1 MNVQSKL
8 EAEKQALIE
17 SLNSVEKRLNEEK
30 RNRSVTSN
38 YLIDFDF
45 NKFIFQTRATN

>member
-30 RNRSVTSN
+30 RNRYITN
-38 YLIDFDF
+38 HFLIDFNL
-45 NKFIFQTRATN
+45 NKSIRFR

>member
-30 RNRSVTSN
+30 RNRYITIV
-38 YLIDFDF
+38 I
-45 NKFIFQTRATN
+45 I